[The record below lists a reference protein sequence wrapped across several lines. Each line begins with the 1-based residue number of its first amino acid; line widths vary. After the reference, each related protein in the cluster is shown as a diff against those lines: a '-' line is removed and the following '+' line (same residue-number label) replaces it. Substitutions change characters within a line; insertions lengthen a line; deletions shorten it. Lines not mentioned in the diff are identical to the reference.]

1 MIRKGY
7 VDTPGGQIHYLE
19 AGTGRPIV
27 FLNQTSDAATG
38 RRWASLW
45 RHRGR
50 LVRSGMADA
59 FRPPAGCCQSNGNS
73 SQERLVNDAP
83 SGSQLAPFC
92 ERSGTVLLVNIP
104 AVEMTFVVEVIVDR
118 GVC

>member
-1 MIRKGY
+1 M
-7 VDTPGGQIHYLE
+7 V
-19 AGTGRPIV
+19 GR
-27 FLNQTSDAATG
+27 TG
-38 RRWASLW
+38 RRPHEFATDG
-45 RHRGR
+45 HGFI
-50 LVRSGMADA
+50 DIIPEK
-59 FRPPAGCCQSNGNS
+59 FCAGCCQSNGNS